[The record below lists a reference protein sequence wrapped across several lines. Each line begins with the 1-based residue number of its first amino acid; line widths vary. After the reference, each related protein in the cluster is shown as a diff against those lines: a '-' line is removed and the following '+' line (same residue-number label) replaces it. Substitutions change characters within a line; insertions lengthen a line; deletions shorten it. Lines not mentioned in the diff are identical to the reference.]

1 MAGPTRW
8 RLIGGLAL
16 SPEVINALF
25 QGAVLV
31 LGALGLTAANRGR
44 RQVVTRKDYRAL
56 QRRYLASLAHL
67 FAVES
72 ELAARGI
79 PVPTRPV
86 ELEDDDDDGP
96 ALPPTPQP
104 AHP

>member
-1 MAGPTRW
+1 V
-8 RLIGGLAL
+8 

-25 QGAVLV
+25 QGAVLL

-44 RQVVTRKDYRAL
+44 RQVVTRRDYRAL
-56 QRRYLASLAHL
+56 QRRYLAALSHVFSL
-67 FAVES
+67 ES

-79 PVPTRPV
+79 RAPDRPA

-96 ALPPTPQP
+96 TLPPTPEP
-104 AHP
+104 ARP